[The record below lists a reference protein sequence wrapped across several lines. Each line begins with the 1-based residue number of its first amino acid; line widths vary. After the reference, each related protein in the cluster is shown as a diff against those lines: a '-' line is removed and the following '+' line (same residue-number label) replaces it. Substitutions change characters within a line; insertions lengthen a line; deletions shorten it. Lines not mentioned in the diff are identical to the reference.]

1 MSFYYCFGFAI
12 AFHLKHKIVF
22 NCKWVIDQSVMI
34 VCVSEA
40 DLDEKNFSLLFA
52 ISPKLKR
59 RLPGPLIE
67 IKSLFLSLN

>member
-40 DLDEKNFSLLFA
+40 DLDEKKLFSFVCYQPQIKKKVAGA
-52 ISPKLKR
+52 ID
-59 RLPGPLIE
+59 
-67 IKSLFLSLN
+67 